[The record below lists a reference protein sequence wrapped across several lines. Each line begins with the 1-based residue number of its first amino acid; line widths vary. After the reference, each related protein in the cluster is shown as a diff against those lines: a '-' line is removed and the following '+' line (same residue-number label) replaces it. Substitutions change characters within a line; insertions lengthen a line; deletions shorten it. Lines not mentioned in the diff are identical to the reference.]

1 MKKENYNYFD
11 EFILLTDCIVES
23 ANILKSIIENFN
35 ISEVEDDIR
44 KVHSFE
50 HKADR
55 IIHVMK
61 NYLIKDFLPPI
72 ERGDIFEIANK
83 LDDIEDGIDEILINF
98 RILNINQMKPEL
110 IEIMDVLVKCCNSVK
125 DVFINL
131 KNIKKFELIDK
142 KLIEINYLEEK
153 GDKIYEK
160 LMEALYKNE
169 QNAIE
174 LVKWTSIYNCLEN
187 TIDSCEELAD
197 EIQDV
202 ITQNS

>member
-50 HKADR
+50 QKADR

-110 IEIMDVLVKCCNSVK
+110 IEIMDVLVKCCDSVR

-142 KLIEINYLEEK
+142 KLIEINNLEEK